1 MIQKFNE
8 KINRKNTST
17 LKWDNQVNVDCL
29 PFWIADSDYKT
40 YDSVIEELK
49 ETSLVGAFGYN
60 AVPKR
65 FSEAVSL
72 WYKKRYNS
80 NVPADAV
87 LPSTGVLLI
96 IRILLDVLTKENDGV
111 IIQTP
116 VYHCFHQM
124 INNMNRKIIE
134 NKLIKDND
142 TYYINY
148 EDLENKFKEGHKVL
162 IFCTPHN
169 PVGRVWS
176 KEEIEKVVLLAKKYN
191 VFVIG
196 DEIHSDLNMG
206 IRKFISINEFMDVY
220 ENIAICNAPSK
231 TFNLAGLYT
240 SYAIIYSKELQEKF
254 TKQVKRDEINR
265 PTVFGYRALIK
276 AYEEGD
282 AWVDAQNEHLKNNY
296 MYLKEYLNKE
306 LPKCVVT
313 KLEGTYLVWLD
324 LSYTNLS
331 TAELLEKC
339 GMAGVTCSGGVQFCK
354 DYESYLRFNIACP
367 LDQLKEGLE
376 RLVRALK

>member
-134 NKLIKDND
+134 NKLIKN
-142 TYYINY
+142 
-148 EDLENKFKEGHKVL
+148 
-162 IFCTPHN
+162 
-169 PVGRVWS
+169 
-176 KEEIEKVVLLAKKYN
+176 
-191 VFVIG
+191 
-196 DEIHSDLNMG
+196 
-206 IRKFISINEFMDVY
+206 SIN
-220 ENIAICNAPSK
+220 
-231 TFNLAGLYT
+231 
-240 SYAIIYSKELQEKF
+240 
-254 TKQVKRDEINR
+254 
-265 PTVFGYRALIK
+265 
-276 AYEEGD
+276 
-282 AWVDAQNEHLKNNY
+282 
-296 MYLKEYLNKE
+296 
-306 LPKCVVT
+306 
-313 KLEGTYLVWLD
+313 
-324 LSYTNLS
+324 
-331 TAELLEKC
+331 
-339 GMAGVTCSGGVQFCK
+339 
-354 DYESYLRFNIACP
+354 
-367 LDQLKEGLE
+367 
-376 RLVRALK
+376 

>member
-40 YDSVIEELK
+40 YDGVIEELK

-60 AVPKR
+60 AVPER
-65 FSEAVSL
+65 FSKAVSL

-265 PTVFGYRALIK
+265 PTVFGYRATIK

-339 GMAGVTCSGGVQFCK
+339 GTAGVTCSGGVQFCK

-367 LDQLKEGLE
+367 FDQLKEGLE